1 MATFEGFDFDEAKIE
16 DDLAHFFGSTRFN
29 DRASYFGDS
38 NTRWNTNGKNDQ
50 QATADDRLQ
59 VLNKIIKQLERVE
72 KIRSMISKERSEA
85 HLIERL
91 EESRQAWYNSEEYKE
106 GIGDRFQ
113 EGGLVNEWR
122 KSQNSK
128 EDKVETDK
136 FETSPSL
143 EVLKEL
149 RSGLEKASQ
158 SQTDST
164 SDHTHSPPESSR
176 ELPSRHELS
185 TRVQR
190 QPSSTRVSRSR
201 KGTKHLPPKKDTTEK
216 INVTKVAEEPKGT
229 RATKIAYDPDEDF
242 NAYLIQYGK
251 SAGKVEPSQVK
262 SLSSDTRVTGNFPD
276 QRIPIRHLLGEI
288 EIREP
293 TEKRPRATVHH
304 GNKPTLPAG
313 NLLKGSESVASKIS
327 INLKWAERAIS
338 LYYDDSEITTSPP
351 TSPGNGASSKAAH
364 QSRTDT
370 LLRLEYWR
378 GQQQG
383 ERGAPVHAR
392 HMRPLCETVSLMT
405 TDNEVVSHPKDV
417 VLFMPFLHWETDRKR
432 HTFAN
437 FIDTVTTTHRNEID
451 NLDRDARS
459 RAVKDRIGLKKP
471 ARFEQK
477 EPATSRRGEANPAAK
492 RLSDLVANILNL
504 PLPIDG
510 NRRVQVRVPNDAN
523 DEKKSQS
530 KLRRYLSKTAQV
542 ISGKPEDAVKPKD
555 NQNRLGQYLIDAA
568 RLYEGIENYRDKK
581 LLHKYLHIDP
591 PIHPRRTLVSSTYD
605 ILTHSPLF
613 TRYTLSEDSNHG
625 WVQDQAYYWSLNTTQ
640 SRDRDQVVYRRTRAA
655 VEDLHQFDMEKQ
667 NWPKHEEENEAWR
680 FKHNDGGPC
689 QECRA
694 NIRKV
699 SRLIMV
705 DQLWL
710 WVLDEHTILT
720 FFPRRYGTNKA
731 DVTGIHKSIR
741 TKLEGLSK
749 LQHPEQQMGSVW
761 DLALVIFD
769 ECTNTF
775 FDRTKTPNRQPQIID
790 DFSEAIGNVT
800 NKQTVAFDRLWAWT
814 EHWKDNIKKKNK
826 SRMIELQVSLLDIN
840 PEGKLQREIKDII
853 EELEIM
859 IHINRTHKTVLNS
872 FIHQVTHIMDPEGR
886 LRNRFSMRKIDEEVT
901 EGTGPSP
908 KMNKGERKPSGI
920 VNKTEYDRFE
930 TKAEEL
936 LSKVTARVEELEELR
951 RSAQST
957 SDSVRRH
964 PFPPP
969 LPSRKLLRDLNS
981 ANGILTSQIK
991 DLLALKQQQASVVQ
1005 AWQAAQQTEETV
1017 AQGRSIMM
1025 FTVVTIVFAPLS
1037 FMTSVFGMNAMEFSS
1052 ENSWH
1057 ILDEFKFILPVSAA
1071 TILMVL
1077 FLAFNPYVRALV
1089 KAAYYRISAKL
1100 LTKQAWGGHSLYKVW
1115 YANSNWRG
1123 EEQIDKAQ
1131 TYARKKKEAAQKE
1144 VSKQHR
1150 ERQAARE
1157 EERREKSPRTNGN
1170 GEVQNIH
1177 NDVSRNN
1184 DGGAVSSL
1192 ITEANGTRQDEEG
1205 AGKEVQV
1212 TESQGGACDG
1222 KHCGVG

>member
-72 KIRSMISKERSEA
+72 KIRSMIAKERSEA

-288 EIREP
+288 KIREP

-749 LQHPEQQMGSVW
+749 LRHPEQQMGSVW

-872 FIHQVTHIMDPEGR
+872 LIHQVTHIMGPKAK
-886 LRNRFSMRKIDEEVT
+886 LRNQFSKSSDRVDET
-901 EGTGPSP
+901 D
-908 KMNKGERKPSGI
+908 
-920 VNKTEYDRFE
+920 YDRFE
-930 TKAEEL
+930 SKAGEL
-936 LSKVTARVEELEELR
+936 LSKCKAIL
-951 RSAQST
+951 
-957 SDSVRRH
+957 H
-964 PFPPP
+964 PN
-969 LPSRKLLRDLNS
+969 LLGDLNS
-981 ANGILTSQIK
+981 ADGILTSQIK

-1089 KAAYYRISAKL
+1089 KAAHYRISAKL

-1123 EEQIDKAQ
+1123 EEQIDKAH

-1144 VSKQHR
+1144 VSKEHR

-1157 EERREKSPRTNGN
+1157 EERREKSLQANGN
-1170 GEVQNIH
+1170 SGAQNVHSDVERNDEGREVP
-1177 NDVSRNN
+1177 
-1184 DGGAVSSL
+1184 SL
-1192 ITEANGTRQDEEG
+1192 AAEANGTRQDDEG
-1205 AGKEVQV
+1205 AGKGVQV
-1212 TESQGGACDG
+1212 SESQGACGG

>member
-16 DDLAHFFGSTRFN
+16 DDLTHFFGFTKFN
-29 DRASYFGDS
+29 DRASYFEES
-38 NTRWNTNGKNDQ
+38 NARWNANGKNDQ

-72 KIRSMISKERSEA
+72 KIRAMIAKESSEA
-85 HLIERL
+85 HLVKHL
-91 EESRQAWYNSEEYKE
+91 NESRQAWYNSEEYKD
-106 GIGDRFQ
+106 GIGDRFR

-122 KSQNSK
+122 KSQNA
-128 EDKVETDK
+128 ERDKDTTNNVETDK
-136 FETSPSL
+136 FETTPSL
-143 EVLKEL
+143 EVLKGL
-149 RSGLEKASQ
+149 RRGLEKDTQ
-158 SQTDST
+158 SQPAST
-164 SDHTHSPPESSR
+164 LDHAHSTPERSR
-176 ELPSRHELS
+176 ELPTRHELS
-185 TRVQR
+185 SRVQR
-190 QPSSTRVSRSR
+190 QPSATRLSRLR
-201 KGTKHLPPKKDTTEK
+201 KGTMNLPPLREKAVEINATKPVEIAKDTKMTE
-216 INVTKVAEEPKGT
+216 ID
-229 RATKIAYDPDEDF
+229 YDPDEDF
-242 NAYLIQYGK
+242 NAYLIQYEK
-251 SAGKVEPSQVK
+251 SADKVEPSQVK

-288 EIREP
+288 EIRDP

-304 GNKPTLPAG
+304 GSKPTLPAG
-313 NLLKGSESVASKIS
+313 NLLKGSESVASKIRYFHFPA
-327 INLKWAERAIS
+327 NNMAWAESI
-338 LYYDDSEITTSPP
+338 
-351 TSPGNGASSKAAH
+351 GVGSSKESEGP
-364 QSRTDT
+364 QS
-370 LLRLEYWR
+370 
-378 GQQQG
+378 
-383 ERGAPVHAR
+383 
-392 HMRPLCETVSLMT
+392 MRVICDLS

-591 PIHPRRTLVSSTYD
+591 PIHPRRTL
-605 ILTHSPLF
+605 
-613 TRYTLSEDSNHG
+613 
-625 WVQDQAYYWSLNTTQ
+625 DQAYYWSLNTTQ

-749 LQHPEQQMGSVW
+749 LRHPEQQMGSVW

-886 LRNRFSMRKIDEEVT
+886 LRSRFSTYRVGEEVT
-901 EGTGPSP
+901 EVTGTIPRI
-908 KMNKGERKPSGI
+908 NKEDRKASVV
-920 VNKTEYDRFE
+920 VNKKDYDRFE
-930 TKAEEL
+930 IKAEEL

-957 SDSVRRH
+957 SDS
-964 PFPPP
+964 
-969 LPSRKLLRDLNS
+969 
-981 ANGILTSQIK
+981 IK

-1123 EEQIDKAQ
+1123 EEQIDKAH

-1144 VSKQHR
+1144 VSKEHR

-1157 EERREKSPRTNGN
+1157 EERREKSLQANGN
-1170 GEVQNIH
+1170 SGVQKGH
-1177 NDVSRNN
+1177 NDVARN
-1184 DGGAVSSL
+1184 DEGEAVPSL
-1192 ITEANGTRQDEEG
+1192 AAGPNGTRQDDEG
-1205 AGKEVQV
+1205 AGKGVQV
-1212 TESQGGACDG
+1212 SESQGACDG
-1222 KHCGVG
+1222 NHCGVG